1 MCLLRGKIYVS
12 KYMQKTLSPHKEIQF
27 DDRAITK
34 SVSNKALI
42 ETIETTYEELKNIRF
57 GIEIIRKAEFR
68 HEHEQLKRFLHI
80 LKIVLIK
87 RKSDRDYI

>member
-1 MCLLRGKIYVS
+1 MFLSTCRRRSHPIKKFSLTIELL
-12 KYMQKTLSPHKEIQF
+12 Q
-27 DDRAITK
+27 K

-42 ETIETTYEELKNIRF
+42 ETIETTYEELKNIKF

-68 HEHEQLKRFLHI
+68 HEHEQLRFLHI